1 MDVRPRDFGKST
13 FSLRI
18 KPMLTR
24 DEAQQLVKKLLQY
37 STFPDCQVTI
47 TASEQAYTRFAN
59 NGITTASFN
68 LRNSVSIVST
78 RDGRTG
84 SYGVNDMDD
93 ASLRTAV
100 KKSEEL
106 AAIAPPDPEQLPS
119 LAAQQYAETHDYDE
133 ATAVA
138 RSPQMIPHVKTIID
152 TSIRQKLVAAGLI
165 ERTHRTIVVA
175 NNKGLFGYHRSAD
188 SQLTTTIRMADGSSS
203 GWAGQ
208 PSTKLSE
215 IDSARLAATA
225 SEKCL
230 RWKNPHKLD
239 PGNYTVLMEPT
250 AAGDLVRLMA
260 GAFSARET
268 EEGRSFLSKRGGGN
282 YLGEKLFPEFVTLR
296 TDPFDGRQPALP
308 WTGDLLPTRAISW
321 IDKGVI
327 AYLAYDRY
335 WANKT
340 GKAATPTTGGRGG
353 GGFGF
358 GGAGS
363 LILEGGTSSLDDLF
377 RSVDR
382 GLLITHFWYIR
393 GVNPQTLQQTG
404 LTRDGVFLIENG
416 KIAAPVMNFRFLESP
431 VRLLKNTR
439 MLGPAMR
446 VRGLE
451 GGMMIAPALV
461 ATDFPLPSISDAI

>member
-1 MDVRPRDFGKST
+1 
-13 FSLRI
+13 
-18 KPMLTR
+18 MLTR
-24 DEAQQLVKKLLQY
+24 DEAQQLIKKILGY
-37 STFPDCQVTI
+37 STFPDCQVTLS
-47 TASEQAYTRFAN
+47 ASEQAYTRFAN

-68 LRNSVSIVST
+68 LRNTVSIVTS

-93 ASLRTAV
+93 ASLRAAV
-100 KKSEEL
+100 QKAEEL
-106 AAIAPPDPEQLPS
+106 AAIAPPDPERLPP
-119 LAAQQYAETHDYDE
+119 LGPQQFPETHDYDE

-138 RSPQMIPHVKTIID
+138 RAPQMIPHVKTIID
-152 TSIRQKLVAAGLI
+152 ASAKQKLVAAGLI
-165 ERTHRTIVVA
+165 ERSHRVTAVA
-175 NNKGLFGYHRSAD
+175 NKSGLFGYHRSAD

-215 IDSARLAATA
+215 IDSAKLAAAA

-230 RWKNPHKLD
+230 RWRNPHKLD

-250 AAGDLVRLMA
+250 AAGDLIRLMA
-260 GAFSARET
+260 GAFSARES
-268 EEGRSFLSKRGGGN
+268 EEGRTFLSKRGGGTL
-282 YLGEKLFPEFVTLR
+282 LGEKVFPEFVTLR
-296 TDPFDGRQPALP
+296 TDPFDSRQPALP

-321 IDKGVI
+321 VEKGVI
-327 AYLAYDRY
+327 ANLAYDRY

-340 GKAATPTTGGRGG
+340 GKPATPGGGGGRGG
-353 GGFGF
+353 GGGFGGF

-363 LILEGGTSSLDDLF
+363 LIMEGGKSSMDELIAA
-377 RSVDR
+377 VER

-393 GVNPQTLQQTG
+393 GVNQQTLQQTG
-404 LTRDGVFLIENG
+404 LTRDGLFLIENG
-416 KIAAPVMNFRFLESP
+416 KITTPVMNFRFLESP

-461 ATDFPLPSISDAI
+461 ASDFPLPSVSDAV